1 MDDGLHE
8 DKMRRSFPTTGILIV
23 ALAFLAV
30 AAAGCADEA
39 ADDVTVKGV
48 TSTETSGATTAT
60 VEAKP
65 PAAGMELDPGL
76 QSATGTPTSTEMPAL
91 LELQAKVPY
100 HVTVPTYLPGGY
112 QLDTALIGHGSKTA
126 SDPVGYYS
134 FRYYDPDDPNRT
146 MTFNQSVANNKPLS
160 GYYLT
165 EVSVNGTPFQVYWHK
180 TLEYLPQGDPVRADY
195 VGEAET
201 YVITWKSQFEDT
213 DGTVR
218 EVYYGLTT
226 GTWTGHDW
234 GTMEEI
240 LASLKPLAT
249 VAG

>member
-1 MDDGLHE
+1 
-8 DKMRRSFPTTGILIV
+8 MRRHLLEISLLFV
-23 ALAFLAV
+23 ALALLAV

-39 ADDVTVKGV
+39 ADDVTVKGE
-48 TSTETSGATTAT
+48 TSTQASVATTAT
-60 VEAKP
+60 VVEKPEAE
-65 PAAGMELDPGL
+65 GIELDPGL
-76 QSATGTPTSTEMPAL
+76 QSATGIPTAAEMPAL
-91 LELQAKVPY
+91 LALQAKVPY
-100 HVTVPTYLPGGY
+100 HVTVPTSLPGGY

-126 SDPVGYYS
+126 TDPVGYYS
-134 FRYYDPDDPNRT
+134 FRYYDPGNPNRT
-146 MTFNQSVANNKPLS
+146 TTFNQSIANNKPLS

-165 EVSVNGTPFQVYWHK
+165 EVSVNGTLFQVYWHK
-180 TLEYLPQGDPVRADY
+180 SLEYLPQGDPVRADY

-201 YVITWKSQFEDT
+201 YVITWKSQYEDT

-234 GTMEEI
+234 GTMEQI
-240 LASLKPLAT
+240 LTSLKPLAS